1 MLSENSL
8 VNTALYALCFRF
20 YDGIC
25 KWEEGS
31 QTPILHIGWAK
42 PLVSTISKFDAE
54 VRAQVHIVCKPDM
67 GDDMDETKEEEKLS
81 EGESNGKWNNAENT
95 EMSVREQLTAAVNSR
110 PRVTLYSHKM
120 AALKPLLLAERLNT
134 HALQLQLTAQSQL
147 QRPHA
152 PAKRRDDDD
161 ASATTPTARAKRARR
176 ER

>member
-1 MLSENSL
+1 MINIF
-8 VNTALYALCFRF
+8 LYSRF

-54 VRAQVHIVCKPDM
+54 VRAQVHIICKTDS
-67 GDDMDETKEEEKLS
+67 DEHSEPSENAENS
-81 EGESNGKWNNAENT
+81 EGGENDKWNNNSENAEL
-95 EMSVREQLTAAVNSR
+95 SVREQLTAAVNSR

-120 AALKPLLLAERLNT
+120 AALRPLLLAERLNT

-147 QRPHA
+147 QRPQA
-152 PAKRRDDDD
+152 PAKKRDFDD
-161 ASATTPTARAKRARR
+161 TTNPSLPTARAKRARR

>member
-1 MLSENSL
+1 MSP
-8 VNTALYALCFRF
+8 FRF

-54 VRAQVHIVCKPDM
+54 VRAQVFIICSPE
-67 GDDMDETKEEEKLS
+67 GDNEEDQKITEPTVSCDKN
-81 EGESNGKWNNAENT
+81 GSNNGSDRWNNNSENAEMT
-95 EMSVREQLTAAVNSR
+95 VREQLTAAVNSR

-147 QRPHA
+147 QRPQA
-152 PAKRRDDDD
+152 PKKKRDEDENLP
-161 ASATTPTARAKRARR
+161 SGPTARAKRARR